1 MKKAKAYQ
9 LILIPLLL
17 VIAAVC
23 VSLAYRWWD
32 ASHTVPGPGSLE
44 GRLQGVGDWA
54 EGEQGSELLG
64 AYTFVT
70 TDEIDTARIKKVY
83 AYQLSDGSVYGWLS
97 FQQELPEDQWEEES
111 AVPGTDANYVK
122 VLLEAEAQHWE
133 KDLFLGHYSL
143 SGVFFA
149 ISDSPETLAS
159 YFLSCTEG
167 NYYRG

>member
-17 VIAAVC
+17 VIAAVG

-32 ASHTVPGPGSLE
+32 ASHTVPGPGSLD

-97 FQQELPEDQWEEES
+97 FQQEQQEDQWEKES
-111 AVPGTDANYVK
+111 SVPGTDANYVK

-133 KDLFLGHYSL
+133 KDLFLGHYGL

>member
-17 VIAAVC
+17 VIAAVG

-32 ASHTVPGPGSLE
+32 ASHTVPGPGPLE
-44 GRLQGVGDWA
+44 GRLQGVSDWA
-54 EGEQGSELLG
+54 EGEQGLELLG

-70 TDEIDTARIKKVY
+70 TEKIDGARIKKVY

-97 FQQELPEDQWEEES
+97 YQQEQQEDQWEEES

-122 VLLEAEAQHWE
+122 VLLEAEAQHWG

-159 YFLSCTEG
+159 YFLSCAEG

>member
-1 MKKAKAYQ
+1 MKKTKTYQ
-9 LILIPLLL
+9 LVLIPLLL
-17 VIAAVC
+17 VMIAVGG
-23 VSLAYRWWD
+23 SLAYSWWD
-32 ASHTVPGPGSLE
+32 ASHTVPGPRPLE

-54 EGEQGSELLG
+54 EGEQGLALLG
-64 AYTFVT
+64 PYAFVT
-70 TDEIDTARIKKVY
+70 TDEIDGAHIKKSY

-97 FQQELPEDQWEEES
+97 FQREQPEDQWEEES
-111 AVPGTDANYVK
+111 AVSGTDANYVK

-133 KDLFLGHYSL
+133 KDLFLGHYSP

-167 NYYRG
+167 DYYRG

>member
-1 MKKAKAYQ
+1 MKKWKAYQ
-9 LILIPLLL
+9 LVLVPLLL
-17 VIAAVC
+17 AMIAVGA
-23 VSLAYRWWD
+23 SLAYSWWN
-32 ASHTVPGPGSLE
+32 ASRAVPGPGSLE

-54 EGEQGSELLG
+54 EGEQGLELLG

-70 TDEIDTARIKKVY
+70 TDEIDTARVKKAY

-97 FQQELPEDQWEEES
+97 FYQELQEDQWEEES
-111 AVPGTDANYVK
+111 AVPGTDANYAK
-122 VLLEAEAQHWE
+122 VLLETEAQYWE
-133 KDLFLGHYSL
+133 KALFLGHYSL

-159 YFLSCTEG
+159 YFVSCTEG

>member
-9 LILIPLLL
+9 LVLIPLLL
-17 VIAAVC
+17 IIAAVAG
-23 VSLAYRWWD
+23 SLAYDRWD
-32 ASHTVPGPGSLE
+32 AGHMVPGPGPLE

-54 EGEQGSELLG
+54 KGEQGLELLG

-70 TDEIDTARIKKVY
+70 AEEIDTARIKKVY

-97 FQQELPEDQWEEES
+97 FQQEQQEDQWENES
-111 AVPGTDANYVK
+111 SVSGTDANYVK
-122 VLLEAEAQHWE
+122 VLLEAEAQHWG
-133 KDLFLGHYSL
+133 KDLFLGHYGL

-149 ISDSPETLAS
+149 ISDSPETLAN

-167 NYYRG
+167 DYYRG

>member
-1 MKKAKAYQ
+1 MKKRKTYQ
-9 LILIPLLL
+9 LVLIPLLL
-17 VIAAVC
+17 VMIAVGA
-23 VSLAYRWWD
+23 SLAYSWWN
-32 ASHTVPGPGSLE
+32 ASRAVPGPGPLE

-54 EGEQGSELLG
+54 QGEQGLELLG

-70 TDEIDTARIKKVY
+70 TDEIDTARIQKVY

-97 FQQELPEDQWEEES
+97 LQQEQQEGQWEEES
-111 AVPGTDANYVK
+111 AVPGTDANYVT
-122 VLLEAEAQHWE
+122 VLLEAEAQYLK
-133 KDLFLGHYSL
+133 KDLFVGHYSL

>member
-1 MKKAKAYQ
+1 MKKWKTYQ
-9 LILIPLLL
+9 LVLIPLLL
-17 VIAAVC
+17 VIAAV
-23 VSLAYRWWD
+23 VGTLAYNRWN
-32 ASHTVPGPGSLE
+32 ASRAVPGPGSLE

-54 EGEQGSELLG
+54 GGEQSLELLG

-70 TDEIDTARIKKVY
+70 TDEIDTDRIKKVY

-97 FQQELPEDQWEEES
+97 LRQEQQEEQWENES

-122 VLLEAEAQHWE
+122 VLLEAEAQHLK

-167 NYYRG
+167 NFYRG

>member
-1 MKKAKAYQ
+1 MKKRKTSQ
-9 LILIPLLL
+9 LVLIPLLL
-17 VIAAVC
+17 VMIAVGA
-23 VSLAYRWWD
+23 SLAYSWWN
-32 ASHTVPGPGSLE
+32 ASRAVPGPGPLE

-54 EGEQGSELLG
+54 QGEQGLELLG

-70 TDEIDTARIKKVY
+70 TDEIDAGRIQKVY

-97 FQQELPEDQWEEES
+97 LQQEQQEDQWEEES
-111 AVPGTDANYVK
+111 AVSGTDANYVK

-133 KDLFLGHYSL
+133 KDLFVGHYRL

>member
-1 MKKAKAYQ
+1 MKKVRTYQ
-9 LILIPLLL
+9 LILIPFLL
-17 VIAAVC
+17 VIAAVAGI
-23 VSLAYRWWD
+23 LAYSRWV
-32 ASHTVPGPGSLE
+32 ANHTVPGPGSLE

-54 EGEQGSELLG
+54 KGEQGSEPLG

-70 TDEIDTARIKKVY
+70 TEEIDTARIKKVY

-97 FQQELPEDQWEEES
+97 FQQEQQVNQWEEES

-143 SGVFFA
+143 GGVFFA